1 MDQMIF
7 RENPDDDTDE
17 QGLGMFFRY
26 GFARDEVNEIEHFWS
41 VGGQYLGLI
50 PTRDEDVLGFGFA
63 QGILSRKL
71 RSLEG
76 GDRESV
82 YEVYY
87 AAQIL
92 PWLAITP
99 DFQYIV
105 NPGADKHG
113 RDAFVAGVRVQMSF

>member
-1 MDQMIF
+1 MLYKEHP
-7 RENPDDDTDE
+7 RDDVDD

-26 GFARDEVNEIEHFWS
+26 GYANDQANEIEHFWS
-41 VGGQYLGLI
+41 VGAQYLGLI

-71 RSLEG
+71 RNLEG

-82 YEVYY
+82 YELYY
-87 AAQIL
+87 AAQVL
-92 PWLAITP
+92 PWLAVTP

-105 NPGADKHG
+105 NPGADKDG
-113 RDAFVAGVRVQMSF
+113 REAFVAGVRIQMSF